1 VLTYSREV
9 FEKNSNS
16 SMLHESLETVEISLK
31 LVSQG
36 RECVG
41 GIREDA
47 LPQVLEFPN
56 MAFRHTAD

>member
-1 VLTYSREV
+1 VFANSRKV
-9 FEKNSNS
+9 FEKNSNT

-31 LVSQG
+31 FVSQG

-41 GIREDA
+41 SIREDA